1 MKRCVAV
8 LAPVLAGAL
17 ALGFGSAKAE
27 EALISF
33 KVLSPAVALELAQ
46 ATLEACR
53 NEGYQVAV
61 AVVDRAGI
69 TQVILR
75 DRYAGPHT
83 PETARRKAWTA
94 ITFRTDTL
102 ELTKLTQAGQEQS
115 GMRQVTGAMLIGGGV
130 PVEAAGSLVGGV
142 GVSGAP
148 GGPAD
153 DACARAGIE
162 AIEDKIA
169 F

>member
-1 MKRCVAV
+1 MLKRFAATLV
-8 LAPVLAGAL
+8 LVL
-17 ALGFGSAKAE
+17 ALGGGTSKAE

-33 KVLSPAVALELAQ
+33 KVLSPAVALELAL

-53 NEGYQVAV
+53 NEGYQVSV
-61 AVVDRAGI
+61 AVVDRFGI

-75 DRYAGPHT
+75 DRYAGVHT

-94 ITFRTDTL
+94 VSFRTDTATMA
-102 ELTKLTQAGQEQS
+102 ELTQAGQS
-115 GMRQVTGAMLIGGGV
+115 LSAVRFVTDAFMGGGGV
-130 PVEAAGSLVGGV
+130 PVEAAGSLVGGI